1 MYNFQSH
8 GEIESMHEF
17 EVSSDKY
24 LEKALTPTLRNSL
37 KCTYR

>member
-1 MYNFQSH
+1 MKFQSS
-8 GEIESMHEF
+8 GEPKSTYEF

-24 LEKALTPTLRNSL
+24 LEKVLTPTLRNSL